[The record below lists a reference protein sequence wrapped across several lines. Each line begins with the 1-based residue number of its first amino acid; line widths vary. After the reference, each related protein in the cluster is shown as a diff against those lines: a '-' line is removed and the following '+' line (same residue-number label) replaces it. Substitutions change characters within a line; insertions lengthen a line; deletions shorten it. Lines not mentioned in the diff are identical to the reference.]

1 MTSSERANSPQTSH
15 VDSATAPASG
25 QAVSAG
31 QMLREARER
40 AGLHLASLAAVLKVP
55 VQRLEALEADRYD
68 QLPGMAF
75 VRGLASSMSR
85 TLKLDV
91 NEVLARL
98 PKSEAATL
106 KQDHTVAAVSR
117 SRSLPSHAGGYGGRS
132 RLTRILGVLVVVL
145 LLGAAAIVFLPQV
158 RGLAATDDS
167 TQPVPAE
174 GGGAGVGTLDGAP
187 AGDGSVAA
195 PAAGD
200 ATASGG
206 SLALTTLMPGPVSTP
221 STAPAAPVPNA
232 AAAPAA
238 GAAATTPAAPTVPAG
253 QGVLGTPTTG
263 TIVFSAVGES
273 WVEVLDGN
281 RLPLLRRTLQ
291 VGEKVGVSG
300 AEPLSVTVGHSTNVK
315 VEVRGQPFNINTY
328 QRGNVAR
335 FQVK

>member
-1 MTSSERANSPQTSH
+1 M
-15 VDSATAPASG
+15 
-25 QAVSAG
+25 
-31 QMLREARER
+31 
-40 AGLHLASLAAVLKVP
+40 
-55 VQRLEALEADRYD
+55 
-68 QLPGMAF
+68 
-75 VRGLASSMSR
+75 
-85 TLKLDV
+85 
-91 NEVLARL
+91 
-98 PKSEAATL
+98 
-106 KQDHTVAAVSR
+106 
-117 SRSLPSHAGGYGGRS
+117 
-132 RLTRILGVLVVVL
+132 
-145 LLGAAAIVFLPQV
+145 
-158 RGLAATDDS
+158 
-167 TQPVPAE
+167 
-174 GGGAGVGTLDGAP
+174 GTLEGAP
-187 AGDGSVAA
+187 SGDGSAAA

-206 SLALTTLMPGPVSTP
+206 SLALTTLMPGPVSAP

-232 AAAPAA
+232 PAA
-238 GAAATTPAAPTVPAG
+238 SAAGTASTTPAAPTVPAG

-300 AEPLSVTVGHSTNVK
+300 AEPLSVTVGHATNVK

>member
-15 VDSATAPASG
+15 VDSAAAPASG

-145 LLGAAAIVFLPQV
+145 LLGAAAIVFVPQV

-174 GGGAGVGTLDGAP
+174 GGGAGVGTLEGAP
-187 AGDGSVAA
+187 SGDGSAAA

-206 SLALTTLMPGPVSTP
+206 SLALTTLMPGPVSAP

-232 AAAPAA
+232 PAA
-238 GAAATTPAAPTVPAG
+238 SAAGTASTTPAAPTVPAG

-300 AEPLSVTVGHSTNVK
+300 AEPLSVTVGHATNVK
-315 VEVRGQPFNINTY
+315 VEVRGQPFNLSLIHI
-328 QRGNVAR
+328 
-335 FQVK
+335 